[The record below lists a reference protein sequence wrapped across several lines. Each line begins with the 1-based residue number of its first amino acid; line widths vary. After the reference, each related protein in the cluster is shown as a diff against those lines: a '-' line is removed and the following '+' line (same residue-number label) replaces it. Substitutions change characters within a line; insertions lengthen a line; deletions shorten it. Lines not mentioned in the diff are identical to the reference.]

1 MKYLVIFIAPGTMI
15 GYRKNGLM
23 DLRGALGI
31 PGMVFERGLIEMKLK
46 NIICEPYD
54 LFMYGLAMYAVSMI
68 PLTWIIALKWAG
80 VI

>member
-1 MKYLVIFIAPGTMI
+1 
-15 GYRKNGLM
+15 
-23 DLRGALGI
+23 
-31 PGMVFERGLIEMKLK
+31 MVFERGLIEMKLK
-46 NIICEPYD
+46 YIICEPYD